1 MPFSANVHILDVDWF
16 ARTCTPSSSI
26 TTACIL
32 FRYTNLRMLNPTNT
46 PSALRDR
53 SRSDTCRHIRTAA
66 TGQIAGHLRL
76 TMTQVRISKLSSENP
91 MDQWLRK
98 PFKQH
103 LSLLSLMWKT
113 ISHLVS
119 LKIYKMQR
127 MTMNTWRRRAIAG
140 SVPFELLWRL
150 WSVCEPRTRPPH
162 FPLGAVS
169 LTPESIDLR
178 QWAQRSL
185 DGSPHIGSSH
195 SHPTAASRHQH
206 RWRRDQDP
214 FNPAWH
220 RTQRIDQRMGTTQ
233 ALSAL
238 KLPRGIPI
246 RLIGK
251 GDNLRSLEVRF
262 NTRSHHQGSQNSDR
276 SGLFGS
282 RSCAK
287 TTSRCRR

>member
-1 MPFSANVHILDVDWF
+1 
-16 ARTCTPSSSI
+16 
-26 TTACIL
+26 
-32 FRYTNLRMLNPTNT
+32 MLNPTNT

-53 SRSDTCRHIRTAA
+53 SRSDTCRHIRTAV

-76 TMTQVRISKLSSENP
+76 TMTQVRISKLSSEIP

-103 LSLLSLMWKT
+103 LCLLCLMWKA
-113 ISHLVS
+113 ISHLVN

-206 RWRRDQDP
+206 RWRRDQGPSQSCMAPYSANWSAHGHDSSS
-214 FNPAWH
+214 FCSKAS
-220 RTQRIDQRMGTTQ
+220 QRHSHTPHWQRRQSTKSWST
-233 ALSAL
+233 
-238 KLPRGIPI
+238 
-246 RLIGK
+246 
-251 GDNLRSLEVRF
+251 V
-262 NTRSHHQGSQNSDR
+262 
-276 SGLFGS
+276 
-282 RSCAK
+282 
-287 TTSRCRR
+287 